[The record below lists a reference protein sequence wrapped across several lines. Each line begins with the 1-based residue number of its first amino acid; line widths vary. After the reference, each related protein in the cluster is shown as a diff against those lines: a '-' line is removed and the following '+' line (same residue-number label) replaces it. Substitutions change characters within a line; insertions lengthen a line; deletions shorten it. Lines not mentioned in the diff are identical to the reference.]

1 MGKIFVGTTSWT
13 EKTLIE
19 CGMFYPPEVKTP
31 EDRLKYYATKFP
43 VTEVDSSYYALPSER
58 NSQVWVERTP
68 KNFVFHL
75 KAFRLFTGHQTAPSA
90 LPKDIRE
97 ALGPA
102 TEKKNV
108 YHKDM
113 PPELTDELW
122 ERFRAALQPLKA
134 AGKLATVLFQF
145 PQWFIP
151 KRTDYAHILSCAE
164 KLQGIQISVEF
175 RNRIWFDERRRE
187 RVLGFLREHQLVHVV
202 VDEPQGFPSSVPP
215 VWKVTSPRLAI
226 VRFHGRNKEAWE
238 KKGLA
243 SAAERFN
250 YLYSEAELR
259 GLATNLKEV
268 SENAE
273 ETHALFNNCYRDY
286 GQRNAMDFQRLSTSV
301 YGTL

>member
-1 MGKIFVGTTSWT
+1 MKKILVGTTSWT

-19 CGMFYPPEVKTP
+19 SGLFYPSAVKTP

-90 LPKDIRE
+90 LPKDVRE
-97 ALGPA
+97 AIAPA
-102 TEKKNV
+102 GKKNL
-108 YHKDM
+108 YYKDM
-113 PPELTDELW
+113 PPELTGELW

-134 AGKLATVLFQF
+134 AGKLGTVLFQF
-145 PQWFIP
+145 PHWFIP
-151 KRTDYAHILSCAE
+151 NRDGYAHVVACKERLE
-164 KLQGIQISVEF
+164 GIQISVEF
-175 RNRIWFDERRRE
+175 RNSIWFDERRRE

-202 VDEPQGFPSSVPP
+202 VDEPQGFSSSVPP
-215 VWKVTSPRLAI
+215 VWGVSSPKLVI
-226 VRFHGRNKEAWE
+226 VRFHGRNKETWE
-238 KKGLA
+238 KKRLA

-250 YLYSEAELR
+250 YLYSKAELR
-259 GLATNLKEV
+259 DLAAHLKEL

-286 GQRNAMDFQRLSTSV
+286 GQRNAMDFQRILATA
-301 YGTL
+301 